1 VGVTDLDEAGVA
13 LPRRRGRRRA
23 AITLTVVALLLVGAF
38 AYAGAWFEGWVG
50 DHPAKP
56 AAAPACPEATK
67 SSTLTP
73 EDVTVNVYNT
83 TTHKGLARE
92 TASRLRDLGYLVAT
106 VSNDPLHQVVPGTA
120 VVRYGPT
127 GADAARVASSL
138 VRGATLHRDGRP
150 DSSVDL
156 VIGAKFTGL
165 SSPAAATTPAG
176 C

>member
-1 VGVTDLDEAGVA
+1 MTDLDEADVA

-38 AYAGAWFEGWVG
+38 ACAGAWFEGWVG

-56 AAAPACPEATK
+56 AAAPACPATP

-73 EDVTVNVYNT
+73 ADVTVNVYNT
-83 TTHKGLARE
+83 TSHKGLAGE

-106 VSNDPLHQVVPGTA
+106 VSNDPLHQVVAGTA
-120 VVRYGPT
+120 VVRYGPS
-127 GADAARVASSL
+127 GAEAARVASSL

-165 SSPAAATTPAG
+165 SNTAAATATAG

>member
-1 VGVTDLDEAGVA
+1 MTDLDEADVA

-23 AITLTVVALLLVGAF
+23 AITLTVVALLMVGAF

-56 AAAPACPEATK
+56 AAASACPAATP

-73 EDVTVNVYNT
+73 EEVTVNVYNAT
-83 TTHKGLARE
+83 AHKGLARE

-106 VSNDPLHQVVPGTA
+106 VSNDPLHQVVTGTA
-120 VVRYGPT
+120 VVRYGPS
-127 GADAARVASSL
+127 GAEAARLASSL
-138 VRGATLHRDGRP
+138 VRGATLRRDGRP

-156 VIGAKFTGL
+156 VLGAKFTGV
-165 SSPAAATTPAG
+165 SSPPAATAPAG